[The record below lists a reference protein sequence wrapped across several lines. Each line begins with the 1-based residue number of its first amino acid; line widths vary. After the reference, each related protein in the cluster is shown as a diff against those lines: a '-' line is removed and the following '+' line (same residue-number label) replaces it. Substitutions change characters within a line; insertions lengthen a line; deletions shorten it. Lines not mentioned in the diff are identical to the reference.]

1 MLEAAG
7 ITRRGDDGRLLLDHF
22 DLVVAPGDRLALSGA
37 VGIGQIAA
45 ASSTGAPRSARERR
59 GALEGLA
66 GGGRR
71 GAEVPQPRH
80 LSTAGACAPRG
91 DGGGEPPPAVC
102 SRRESRSSDST
113 HSARPGSLAE
123 LGRPDLESRPT
134 IGDLSGGEQQII
146 ALVRVLLLDPIVLLL
161 DEPTAA
167 LDPDAERRVIEVI
180 GSWASEAAEGR
191 ALVWV
196 SHDDRVVD
204 RVATRALTLDQ
215 GRLESRSV

>member
-37 VGIGQIAA
+37 SGSGKSQLL
-45 ASSTGAPRSARERR
+45 R
-59 GALEGLA
+59 ALALLDPVESGEVLWKGSPVA
-66 GGGRR
+66 DD
-71 GAEVPQPRH
+71 EVPKFRSRVIYQQQAPALFEGTVEENLRRPFA
-80 LSTAGACAPRG
+80 LGANQ
-91 DGGGEPPPAVC
+91 D
-102 SRRESRSSDST
+102 RRFDPQRAS
-113 HSARPGSLAE
+113 GIFAE

-161 DEPTAA
+161 DEPTTA

-180 GSWASEAAEGR
+180 GSWVSEAAAGR

-215 GRLESRSV
+215 GRLESRFV